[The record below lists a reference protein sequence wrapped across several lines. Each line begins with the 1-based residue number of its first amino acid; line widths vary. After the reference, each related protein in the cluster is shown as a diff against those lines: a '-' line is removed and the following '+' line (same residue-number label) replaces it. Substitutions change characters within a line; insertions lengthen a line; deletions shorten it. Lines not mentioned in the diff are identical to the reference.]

1 MILPQENLNNRNE
14 IIKKLEKLDEECKVN
29 KLKIKITNFYFQ
41 NKRYISYIFLL
52 ILILAIIPIIIF
64 YILVELIKI
73 PIEIKLT
80 ISLFISIFAF
90 IISIITLL
98 INIVTVMDYP
108 IDDLTIKP
116 LRENENLYE
125 LQLSIKNCGHG
136 KLKLDFAI
144 YYIESIKA
152 DGKFDSF
159 LRCETKEM
167 EPFLGELLK
176 RINKNLI
183 EIYSLKAITKDFG
196 VFFTH
201 DDIHTESR
209 LHKFESNKIYLITF
223 LFLTSHKVFYYI
235 SKHLRTL

>member
-1 MILPQENLNNRNE
+1 MTRIIEKRTRFLLLNKIKNSF
-14 IIKKLEKLDEECKVN
+14 KKLEKLDEECKVN

-108 IDDLTIKP
+108 ID
-116 LRENENLYE
+116 
-125 LQLSIKNCGHG
+125 
-136 KLKLDFAI
+136 
-144 YYIESIKA
+144 
-152 DGKFDSF
+152 SF
-159 LRCETKEM
+159 
-167 EPFLGELLK
+167 
-176 RINKNLI
+176 
-183 EIYSLKAITKDFG
+183 
-196 VFFTH
+196 
-201 DDIHTESR
+201 
-209 LHKFESNKIYLITF
+209 
-223 LFLTSHKVFYYI
+223 
-235 SKHLRTL
+235 